1 MVFKAQESRDIEV
14 TIASVQTKKSEDK
27 VKLYVYDSKGG
38 EKICDTLLFKIKY
51 EGPLAIWFIFN

>member
-14 TIASVQTKKSEDK
+14 TIASVQTKKSEDE

-51 EGPLAIWFIFN
+51 EGPLAI